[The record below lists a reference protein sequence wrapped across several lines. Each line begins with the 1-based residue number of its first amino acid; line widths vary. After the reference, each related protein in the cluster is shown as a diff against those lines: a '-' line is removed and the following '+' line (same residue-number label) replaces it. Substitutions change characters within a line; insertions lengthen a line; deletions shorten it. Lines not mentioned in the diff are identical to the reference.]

1 MIGWLAALDSDLF
14 LFLNARL
21 THPVLDAV
29 MPAITRQENWYPILG
44 VLVVALLVWGG
55 KRGRMAVVML
65 ILAVTFADQLSASVL
80 KPLIGRIRPCNVFA
94 EDQFNLLIG
103 CSKAFSFPSAHAANS
118 FAMAT
123 VVRWRFPR
131 FAVVFYVIAGAVAY
145 SRVYVGV
152 HYPLDTV
159 AGAALGIGC
168 GVAAIVIVEIVVRL
182 WKGYRERRRTGVVRD
197 DRAERTAEPERP
209 SGT

>member
-1 MIGWLAALDSDLF
+1 MTGWLAALDSDLF
-14 LFLNARL
+14 LLLNARL
-21 THPVLDAV
+21 HHPILDAV
-29 MPAITRQENWYPILG
+29 MPAITGQENWYPILG
-44 VLVVALLVWGG
+44 VMVVALLIWGG

-65 ILAVTFADQLSASVL
+65 VIAVALADQLSCGLL
-80 KPLIGRIRPCNVFA
+80 KPLVGRVRPCNVFA
-94 EDQFNLLIG
+94 EDQFRLLIG

-123 VVRWRFPR
+123 VMRWRFPKL
-131 FAVVFYVIAGAVAY
+131 APVFYVIAAAVAY

-168 GVAAIVIVEIVVRL
+168 GVAAILIVKVVVRF
-182 WKGYRERRRTGVVRD
+182 WKGHREGKKAGAVQEVQ
-197 DRAERTAEPERP
+197 AEPAAGRERP
-209 SGT
+209 SGM